1 MDGMHRLAAARVDPD
16 ELRGLRLRRGDPRS
30 DGPSMATVTSA
41 HWATPRRARRS
52 NFRRARDTGGW
63 LFPWRLHLGMQL
75 VKTERRG
82 KTRERRREREEILF
96 FLKKVDCPASAMR
109 PRIAPMPAKFN
120 AQPTTSTP
128 ARPRAHD

>member
-96 FLKKVDCPASAMR
+96 FKKVDCPASAMR

>member
-30 DGPSMATVTSA
+30 DEPSMATVTSA

-75 VKTERRG
+75 EERENKRETEREGRDL
-82 KTRERRREREEILF
+82 IF
-96 FLKKVDCPASAMR
+96 
-109 PRIAPMPAKFN
+109 
-120 AQPTTSTP
+120 
-128 ARPRAHD
+128 

>member
-30 DGPSMATVTSA
+30 DEPSMATVTSA

-75 VKTERRG
+75 VKTERSG
-82 KTRERRREREEILF
+82 KTSARRRESEENLF
-96 FLKKVDCPASAMR
+96 FLKVDCPASAMR

>member
-1 MDGMHRLAAARVDPD
+1 MDGMHRLAAARVDP

-30 DGPSMATVTSA
+30 DEPSMATVTSA

-63 LFPWRLHLGMQL
+63 LFPWRLRLGMQL
-75 VKTERRG
+75 EERENKRETEREGRDL
-82 KTRERRREREEILF
+82 I
-96 FLKKVDCPASAMR
+96 FLKRWIAPSSAMR